1 MSSFNQNIY
10 EIADV
15 DPKIIDFSNFCVK
28 IAAKS
33 QRYHGCSLTVFI
45 KKFTNYL
52 NNKESL
58 EDKRSF
64 FIKHYLD
71 NECIVKH
78 LICLHEKK
86 ESLFLCNIF

>member
-33 QRYHGCSLTVFI
+33 QRCHGCSLTVFI
-45 KKFTNYL
+45 KKFTN
-52 NNKESL
+52 
-58 EDKRSF
+58 
-64 FIKHYLD
+64 
-71 NECIVKH
+71 
-78 LICLHEKK
+78 
-86 ESLFLCNIF
+86 

>member
-15 DPKIIDFSNFCVK
+15 DQIIDFSNFCVK

-33 QRYHGCSLTVFI
+33 QWYHGCSLTVFI

-58 EDKRSF
+58 ENKRSF

-78 LICLHEKK
+78 LIDLHKKKK
-86 ESLFLCNIF
+86 ESLFLRNIF